1 MSGNQVPPP
10 GDPQPYGI
18 VPGTAQPGGPP
29 QTNGQPQP
37 YGQQYGQPYGQ
48 TPAQP
53 YSQPPVAATPP
64 PIQPGP
70 APTAPPQQPGA
81 PASGSAEPEPFSP
94 GFLGRVEKF
103 NMLLSVFLVIALLV
117 SGLVWFT
124 SKDRLTVG
132 DYYEMRDKTGVHVTA
147 EIIDTETQRV
157 RRRRAGVRT
166 YYAPVYQFV
175 TQDGEL
181 VTYVDGRMRE
191 DSFSAVPVGT
201 EVPIVYDPNDLERV
215 FQIHP
220 ETERK
225 LAHDGRVNKILY
237 LVTLG
242 LFAVR
247 LGGAIVR
254 RVVALRSQPAP

>member
-18 VPGTAQPGGPP
+18 VPGTPQPGGPP

-37 YGQQYGQPYGQ
+37 YGQQYGQ
-48 TPAQP
+48 T

-70 APTAPPQQPGA
+70 APTAPPQQPGGPVN
-81 PASGSAEPEPFSP
+81 PANPANEVEPFSP

-103 NMLLSVFLVIALLV
+103 NMLLSVFLVLALLV

-124 SKDRLTVG
+124 NKDRPTVG
-132 DYYEMRDKTGVHVTA
+132 DYYELRDKTGVHVTA
-147 EIIDTETQRV
+147 EIVDTETQRV

-191 DSFSAVPVGT
+191 NTASAVPVGT
-201 EVPIVYDPNDLERV
+201 EVPIVYDPDNLERV

-220 ETERK
+220 ETERI
-225 LAHDGRVNKILY
+225 LSHDGRMNRILY

-254 RVVALRSQPAP
+254 RIIVLKNPAPTG